1 MQLKRARKARQDG
14 VETREAILAAAEQEF
29 AEKGFALASARE
41 ICRRAKANSAL
52 MNRYFGSKEAL
63 YRLAAKRLFGDL
75 GAPLAALADGVKDE
89 KSWRA
94 AVREWIDDMLF
105 MTLPTERAQKLCAGL
120 FRHEVTRP
128 TKFHDEFKEAFGRPV
143 YEGLRKL
150 LAMKVKDE
158 ERLELL
164 TTSIWAQ
171 VSVYALADVKWH
183 KSFRPAGVLRTS
195 NGTSPS
201 VLRASTIALGPRR
214 SRTASAN
221 RCLWLQRA
229 QRSENDQGCF

>member
-1 MQLKRARKARQDG
+1 MAERKKRIDG
-14 VETREAILAAAEQEF
+14 VETREAILAAAAEEF

-41 ICRRAKANSAL
+41 ICRRAGVNAAL
-52 MNRYFGSKEAL
+52 LARYFGSKAAL
-63 YRLAAKRLFGDL
+63 YRLVAKRLFGDL
-75 GAPLAALADGVKDE
+75 GAPLARLHEKAVDE

-94 AVREWIDDMLF
+94 AVSEWVDDMLF
-105 MTLPTERAQKLCAGL
+105 MTLPTKRAQRLCAGL
-120 FRHEVTRP
+120 FRHEVTSP
-128 TKFHDEFKEAFGRPV
+128 TKFHEAFKEAFGRPV

-183 KSFRPAGVLRTS
+183 KSFRPMGLGNRAWADKVRDYICEQVFG
-195 NGTSPS
+195 S
-201 VLRASTIALGPRR
+201 VGKFTVK
-214 SRTASAN
+214 N
-221 RCLWLQRA
+221 V
-229 QRSENDQGCF
+229 

>member
-1 MQLKRARKARQDG
+1 MITLNQPRKARQDG
-14 VETREAILAAAEQEF
+14 VETRAAIIAAAEQEF
-29 AEKGFALASARE
+29 AEKGYALASARE
-41 ICRRAKANSAL
+41 ICRRAGANSAL

-63 YRLAAKRLFGDL
+63 YRLVAKRLFGDL

-89 KSWRA
+89 TSWRA

-105 MTLPTERAQKLCAGL
+105 MTLPTERAQMLCAGL
-120 FRHEVTRP
+120 FRHEVTSP
-128 TKFHDEFKEAFGRPV
+128 TKFHAEFKESFGRPV
-143 YEGLRKL
+143 YEGLKKL

-183 KSFRPAGVLRTS
+183 NSFRPNCIDNRAWAGKIATS
-195 NGTSPS
+195 ICEQVFMS
-201 VLRASTIALGPRR
+201 VGKLTM
-214 SRTASAN
+214 
-221 RCLWLQRA
+221 
-229 QRSENDQGCF
+229 